1 MTLRNSQFWRKRKP
15 EESVDES
22 HRVEAAASPPSV
34 RSPPRTRARWEAVRD
49 EEEVTVEV
57 GRSTAEKAASA
68 GKMQTP
74 PALPPSLP
82 MESPARELFAAVWDQ
97 ALPGAYPRE
106 WQEAGRSEV
115 AGLVEEILAAT
126 RRTAESADVSAFL
139 VAM

>member
-1 MTLRNSQFWRKRKP
+1 M
-15 EESVDES
+15 EESADET
-22 HRVEAAASPPSV
+22 RWVEAATSPPSV
-34 RSPPRTRARWEAVRD
+34 GSPPQTRACQEVARK
-49 EEEVTVEV
+49 EEEVTAEVE
-57 GRSTAEKAASA
+57 RSTAEKAASA

-74 PALPPSLP
+74 PASPPSLP
-82 MESPARELFAAVWDQ
+82 MESLARELFAAVWDQ

-106 WQEAGRSEV
+106 RQEAGRSEV